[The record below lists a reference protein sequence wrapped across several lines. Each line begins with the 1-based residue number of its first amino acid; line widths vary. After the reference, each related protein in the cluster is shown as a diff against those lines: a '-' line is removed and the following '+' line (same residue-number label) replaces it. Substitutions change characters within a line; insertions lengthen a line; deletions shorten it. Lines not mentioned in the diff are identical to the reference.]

1 MFWLRAWV
9 VVSKSFGEDVISS
22 VATPHGP
29 SSSRLVIEWRK
40 ACERIY
46 RHSVGLLSSPG
57 FGNGVTAIVTDSRCN
72 QHITSSGCFER
83 PMRIP
88 AAIRGAKRAGAGADV
103 NVPLIYYVNE
113 SYLNVAEK
121 NILPRV
127 HKESYLKRLKS
138 RISSIS
144 PDARGVPLTDDSEGE
159 GGSDTRK
166 FRLPS

>member
-1 MFWLRAWV
+1 
-9 VVSKSFGEDVISS
+9 
-22 VATPHGP
+22 
-29 SSSRLVIEWRK
+29 
-40 ACERIY
+40 
-46 RHSVGLLSSPG
+46 
-57 FGNGVTAIVTDSRCN
+57 
-72 QHITSSGCFER
+72 
-83 PMRIP
+83 MRIP

-166 FRLPS
+166 FRLPSSQLFHSFFRNSQIIFSLTIRRFSRELYGRNFWSRRFSSSSRHGC